1 MNKRSSFFFK
11 KGSTLI
17 ISGND
22 FRGSRTMHPS
32 QKEILIGKYK
42 HAAYKMCYWTEQSLR
57 TGGRRQCYKHG
68 FGIKSH
74 LCIQSTSFRGCNIAC
89 SFCWR
94 DVEGRQHSFQ
104 RTDAPGEIAEQ
115 LIEEQTLVIERSL
128 PDALS
133 NYENMVTLVYE
144 LCKGDTTVTDLA
156 QRCKI
161 SRQRTEDALID
172 LKNAGV
178 VEQKIPD
185 RKSYELSRDFV
196 RIKELSI
203 DESRDIVEKYVASK
217 KDIIEVHL
225 EAARPKHIAI
235 SYDGEPT
242 MYTRIGE
249 LIDEFR
255 RRGISTFV
263 VTNGTFPERIIE
275 MKENGTLPTQLYVTL
290 AAPDKETYLR
300 VCSSVKPYFPVH
312 DDHWERLN
320 RTLGLLSYLGCRT
333 VVRITSVRGV
343 NMIKPELYREKV
355 QKANPSFL
363 EVKGFSISGNAPR
376 ISERL
381 GETNLSQGDP
391 SLYKIAFQYAP
402 THEEI
407 MNFARAISKDFAQF
421 PLVSESKLNRQALMN
436 VGWEDPSNVEIDFA
450 TEI

>member
-1 MNKRSSFFFK
+1 
-11 KGSTLI
+11 
-17 ISGND
+17 
-22 FRGSRTMHPS
+22 MHPS

-74 LCIQSTSFRGCNIAC
+74 LCIQSTSFQGCNIAC

-104 RTDAPGEIAEQ
+104 KTDEPDEIAEQ

-128 PDALS
+128 PEALS
-133 NYENMVTLVYE
+133 NYENMIMLVCE
-144 LCKGDTTVTDLA
+144 LSKGNSKLSDLA
-156 QRCKI
+156 EQCKI
-161 SRQRTEDALID
+161 SRQKTEDALID
-172 LKNAGV
+172 LKNSGV
-178 VEQKIPD
+178 VEQKTPD
-185 RKSYELSRDFV
+185 RKSYSLSKKYKT
-196 RIKELSI
+196 KELFF
-203 DESRDIVEKYVASK
+203 DESRDIVEKFVASK
-217 KDIIEVHL
+217 EDIIDVHL
-225 EAARPKHIAI
+225 EAAKPKHVAI

-249 LIDEFR
+249 LIDEFSH
-255 RRGISTFV
+255 RGISTFV
-263 VTNGTFPERIIE
+263 VTNGTFPERIME

-312 DDHWERLN
+312 DDHWDRLN
-320 RTLGLLSYLGCRT
+320 RTLGLLSSLSCRT

-343 NMIKPELYREKV
+343 NMIKPELYREKM

-381 GETNLSQGDP
+381 GETNLRASDP
-391 SLYKIAFQYAP
+391 ALYKIAFQYAP
-402 THEEI
+402 THQEI
-407 MNFARAISKDFAQF
+407 MDFARAISMDFTKF
-421 PLVSESKLNRQALMN
+421 PLISESKLNRQVLMN
-436 VGWEDPSNVEIDFA
+436 VGWHNPSSVGIDFA
-450 TEI
+450 SEI